1 MRAFTL
7 LFVSLSIL
15 IVLMV
20 SGCDVDKDDF
30 QKAKAKNTES
40 SYILYVANHPDGK
53 YVAEATKL
61 QKACAIN
68 QSLKDYNNLKDQA
81 VSEEVAGNWSKAME
95 LWVSA
100 QEKVREDYM
109 DQSTE
114 LKACKAE
121 SENRSKICKT
131 VIENPAAVHDEKVS
145 ISYYYTSFKD
155 DTTIN
160 NRRIRSVSARG
171 SVTNNCPFSIS
182 SIEVCL
188 TIYKQTALTIN
199 NDTGEDIS
207 RGGATPLAT
216 IEKVLFVGQPLAP
229 GESRRFA
236 ISGKVSIVA
245 GQLMGTQHEET
256 SFYMPDPTYSFD
268 IKGYKAQ

>member
-121 SENRSKICKT
+121 SEKRSKICKT
-131 VIENPAAVHDEKVS
+131 VIENPASVHDEKVS

-160 NRRIRSVSARG
+160 NRRIRSVSVKG
-171 SVTNNCPFSIS
+171 SIANNCPFAIS
-182 SIEVCL
+182 DLKVSL
-188 TIYKQTALTIN
+188 TIYKQAAFTVN
-199 NDTGEDIS
+199 NVTGEDVS
-207 RGGATPLAT
+207 SGGATPLAT
-216 IEKVLFVGQPLAP
+216 IEKVIFVGQPIAP
-229 GESRRFA
+229 GESRHFV
-236 ISGKVSIVA
+236 ISGKVSIIA
-245 GQLMGTQHEET
+245 GQIMGTQHEET
-256 SFYMPDPTYSFD
+256 SFYMPDPTYT
-268 IKGYKAQ
+268 INIEAYKAQ